1 VLEIRPID
9 LSPAGIAQTCE
20 LLNAVFPSA
29 THIDTGYLERLFNG
43 CPYGPTS
50 GFSGFDDGQLV
61 AHYVNIPIRARVEGE
76 LRDGIWP
83 FQFAVHP
90 QYQGKGAFRALGD
103 RIVEEMTAE
112 GESFVVGITNAN
124 STPIMQKLW
133 GYHAVAPLE
142 VKVGV
147 GPMPER
153 DPGDDLRFV
162 RIWDEAAIAWRLKL
176 PAEPYRVLRRRGV
189 AHLYA
194 PGDRM
199 GIHVEVG
206 AFPESLVP
214 DDLDPLRTAN
224 PLRMWIGLDPARR
237 WRARGYVDLPERWKP
252 SPLILTF
259 FDFRDA
265 KHSLDP
271 AQTRFNVFDFDAY

>member
-1 VLEIRPID
+1 M
-9 LSPAGIAQTCE
+9 
-20 LLNAVFPSA
+20 
-29 THIDTGYLERLFNG
+29 
-43 CPYGPTS
+43 
-50 GFSGFDDGQLV
+50 
-61 AHYVNIPIRARVEGE
+61 
-76 LRDGIWP
+76 
-83 FQFAVHP
+83 HP
-90 QYQGKGAFRALGD
+90 QFQGKGAFRALGD
-103 RIVEEMTAE
+103 RVVDEMTAE

-133 GYHAVAPLE
+133 GYHAVAPLV
-142 VKVGV
+142 VKIGV

-153 DPGDDLRFV
+153 GADDDLRFMRV
-162 RIWDEAAIAWRLKL
+162 WDEAAIAWRLKL
-176 PAEPYRVLRRRGV
+176 PAEPYRVHRRAGI

-194 PGDRM
+194 PTGRM

-214 DDLDPLRTAN
+214 DDLPPLRTPS
-224 PLRMWIGLDPARR
+224 PLRMWIGLDPTRR
-237 WRARGYVDLPERWKP
+237 WERWGLRSYVDAPQRLRP

-271 AQTRFNVFDFDAY
+271 AHTRFDVFDFDAY